1 MPEVSRKGDEL
12 STGHICDT
20 TTTLDTPGQGTVFAE
35 GILVAR
41 KGDSTV
47 SHAFPPA
54 PACVPHTANVNAG
67 SGTVFVVGSECARKG
82 DSADAG
88 NMTQGASTVFAGG

>member
-12 STGHICDT
+12 STGHICAT

-47 SHAFPPA
+47 SHAFPPDPPCA
-54 PACVPHTANVNAG
+54 PHTANVNAG
-67 SGTVFVVGSECARKG
+67 SGTVFVVGKACARVD

-88 NMTQGASTVFAGG
+88 KMTSGAGTVFAGG

>member
-1 MPEVSRKGDEL
+1 MPKVSRKGDEL
-12 STGHICDT
+12 STGHLCDT

-41 KGDSTV
+41 KSDSTV
-47 SHAFPPA
+47 SHSIGADPP
-54 PACVPHTANVNAG
+54 CVPHTAVVNAG
-67 SGTVFVVGSECARKG
+67 SGTVFVVGLKCARKG